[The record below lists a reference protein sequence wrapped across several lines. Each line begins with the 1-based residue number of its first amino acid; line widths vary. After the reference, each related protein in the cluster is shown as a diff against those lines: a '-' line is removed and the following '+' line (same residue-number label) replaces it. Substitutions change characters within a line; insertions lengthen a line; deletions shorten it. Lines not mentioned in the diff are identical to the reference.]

1 MAEILT
7 FIQNAP
13 HTALDFLAN
22 FYAPVID
29 TAGAI
34 FAEIFAPTELMLAG
48 IANAISQSPVFVLQ
62 TFVYAFIGGL
72 FPALIWLW
80 FWMHESHEHKEPK
93 FTLWLTFISGMC
105 AVFLVY
111 PLQRIAEWA
120 LGEAPGTWTIIMVW
134 AALEEILKFLAAY
147 FIALR
152 DRVHIFDEP
161 IDAFVYLMT
170 ASLGFAALENTLFLI
185 SPLLEGNA
193 LSSILVGNM
202 RFMGANLLHVAS
214 SGILSLFIAFAYFKP
229 SWLRRIYTVVGL
241 IAAFVF
247 HGVFNYVLTMIESG
261 IIGKEKIFLA
271 FSFVWITLIILIL
284 ALEKVKKLK
293 DF

>member
-1 MAEILT
+1 MAELLT
-7 FIQNAP
+7 FIQNA
-13 HTALDFLAN
+13 HFVLSDLFST
-22 FYAPVID
+22 
-29 TAGAI
+29 GHSI
-34 FAEIFAPTELMLAG
+34 FAEIFAPTGLMLAG

-62 TFVYAFIGGL
+62 SFMYAFIGGL

-80 FWMHESHEHKEPK
+80 FWMHESHDHKEPRT
-93 FTLWLTFISGMC
+93 TLWLTFVCGMC

-120 LGEAPGTWTIIMVW
+120 TGQSPGTWTVILIW
-134 AALEEILKFLAAY
+134 AALEEILKYLAAY
-147 FIALR
+147 FTALR

-170 ASLGFAALENTLFLI
+170 ASLGFAAFENTLFLI

-193 LSSILVGNM
+193 LSTILVGNM

-229 SWLRRIYTVVGL
+229 VWLRRFWTVIGIV
-241 IAAFVF
+241 AAFVF
-247 HGVFNYVLTMIESG
+247 HAVFNYALTMIETG
-261 IIGKEKIFLA
+261 VIGKEKIFLA

-284 ALEKVKKLK
+284 ALEKVKKIK
-293 DF
+293 EF

>member
-1 MAEILT
+1 MAELITAT
-7 FIQNAP
+7 FTNLIGEVG
-13 HTALDFLAN
+13 LLF
-22 FYAPVID
+22 
-29 TAGAI
+29 
-34 FAEIFAPTELMLAG
+34 AG
-48 IANAISQSPVFVLQ
+48 IASAISQSPTFVLQ
-62 TFVYAFIGGL
+62 SFVYALIGGL

-93 FTLWLTFISGMC
+93 YTLWLTFVCGMC

-111 PLQRIAEWA
+111 PFQKIIEWVI
-120 LGEAPGTWTIIMVW
+120 GAPTGTWTIIFIW
-134 AALEEILKFLAAY
+134 AALEELFKYFAAY

-152 DRVHIFDEP
+152 NKVDIFDEP

-185 SPLLEGNA
+185 GPLLQGNA

-214 SGILSLFIAFAYFKP
+214 SGLLSLFIAFAYFKP
-229 SWLRRIYTVVGL
+229 RLTQKLYTILGL
-241 IAAFVF
+241 LVAFLF
-247 HGVFNYVLTMIESG
+247 HAGFNYLLTLIETG
-261 IIGKEKIFLA
+261 MIGKEKVFLA

-284 ALEKVKKLK
+284 ALEKVKTIKE
-293 DF
+293 F